1 MKELLRYVELLYGM
15 NKSGETLG
23 VRVRGDTGK
32 GVIRMG
38 DKKTAVWIRT

>member
-1 MKELLRYVELLYGM
+1 MKELLRYVEHLYGM